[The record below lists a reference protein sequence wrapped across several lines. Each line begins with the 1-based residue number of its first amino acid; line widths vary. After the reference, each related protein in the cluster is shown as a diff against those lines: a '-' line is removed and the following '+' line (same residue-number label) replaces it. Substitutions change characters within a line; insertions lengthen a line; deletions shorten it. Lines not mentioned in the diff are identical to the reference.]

1 MTRFTMATPD
11 MYFSNPQQSRWVTL
25 ANNVI
30 APLWYSL
37 RQWFAVFLITVGTL
51 YASVL
56 FSMQHDIFPAYI
68 AIPIA
73 VGITWTYLSG
83 LAFATATTSKSVWST
98 PMILVGAITD
108 GLFGIL
114 YILGKYNIIPEKPA
128 DSTAV
133 WLASAHIVPL
143 ILLLII
149 FTYCKRNY
157 LAERAAIAKAALDLT
172 TQREQDQYDYDKTL
186 RDIKLQLQVKREEIK
201 LQALSSEPVKS
212 IDAKTCDNCGNA
224 LSVGMYGAM
233 KRYGYCEKCKP
244 NMPK

>member
-1 MTRFTMATPD
+1 MALAEIYFKNDRESRFIRVVN
-11 MYFSNPQQSRWVTL
+11 STL
-25 ANNVI
+25 
-30 APLWYSL
+30 APLWYSV
-37 RQWFAVFLITVGTL
+37 RQWFAVFLITTGTL

-56 FSMQHDIFPAYI
+56 FSMQHSIFPWYI
-68 AIPIA
+68 ATPIA

-83 LAFATATTSKSVWST
+83 LAFATATTTKSVWST

-114 YILGKYNIIPEKPA
+114 YILGKYSIIPEKPA
-128 DSTAV
+128 DSAAV

-157 LAERAAIAKAALDLT
+157 LAERAAITLEAANLAK
-172 TQREQDQYDYDKTL
+172 QREQDQYEYDKEL
-186 RDIKLQLQVKREEIK
+186 RDIKLRLQVRREEIK
-201 LQALSSEPVKS
+201 LEALSGDPVKT
-212 IDAKTCDNCGNA
+212 IDAKTCDHCGNA

>member
-1 MTRFTMATPD
+1 MALSEI
-11 MYFSNPQQSRWVTL
+11 YFENTHESRLISVVNSTL
-25 ANNVI
+25 
-30 APLWYSL
+30 APLWYSV
-37 RQWFAVFLITVGTL
+37 RQWFAVFLITTGTL

-56 FSMQHDIFPAYI
+56 FSMQHDIFPWFI
-68 AIPIA
+68 ATPIA

-83 LAFATATTSKSVWST
+83 LAFATATTTKSMWST

-114 YILGKYNIIPEKPA
+114 YILGKYNIIPEKPT

-157 LAERAAIAKAALDLT
+157 LAERAAIAQAALDLA
-172 TQREQDQYDYDKTL
+172 TQREQDQYDYDKEL
-186 RDIKLQLQVKREEIK
+186 RDVKLKLQVKREEIK
-201 LQALSSEPVKS
+201 LQALSGEPVKS
-212 IDAKTCDNCGNA
+212 IDAKTCDNCGYA